1 MMDDTRLIQSIACG
15 DDTALRALFDEHAPW
30 LAVRLQRMLPLDA
43 VEEVMQETFIAV
55 WRGAN
60 SWNGDGDIGAWVWG
74 IARRQAALWY
84 RKNKR
89 PVVPLPVSA
98 NDDPATVAARSVD
111 LEAALEA
118 LDAEECGQGELA
130 RLLLIEDRS
139 VADTAQQLGIPAG
152 TVKSRAY
159 RMRRFLRS
167 ALGEG

>member
-1 MMDDTRLIQSIACG
+1 MMDDTRLIQSIASG
-15 DDTALRALFDEHAPW
+15 DDTALRVVFNEHAPW
-30 LAVRLQRMLPLDA
+30 LAVRLQRMLPIDA

-60 SWNGDGDIGAWVWG
+60 TWSGDGDIGAWVWG

-84 RKNKR
+84 RKNGR
-89 PVVPLPVSA
+89 PPLPLPVSA
-98 NDDPATVAARSVD
+98 HDDPATVAARNAD
-111 LEAALEA
+111 LEAALAALEA
-118 LDAEECGQGELA
+118 EQRGQGELA

-139 VADTAQQLGIPAG
+139 VADVARRLGIPPG

-167 ALGEG
+167 ALGGN